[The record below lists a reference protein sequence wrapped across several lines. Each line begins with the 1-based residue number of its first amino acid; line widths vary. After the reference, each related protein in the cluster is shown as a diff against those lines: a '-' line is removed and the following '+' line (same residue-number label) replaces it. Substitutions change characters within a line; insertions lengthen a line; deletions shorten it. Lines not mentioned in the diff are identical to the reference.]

1 MIKMVFSL
9 EKYNEGLNENVDK
22 AYSLAKLAKAKAYD
36 PLDIVEIPLA
46 KNMAERVERLTGVA
60 APQIV
65 GKGIPDRIGELEK
78 KYGKLD
84 WRVALSIA
92 HEVTQEKFCKFEN
105 KKEAIEIGIR
115 VGFAYVTVGVVASPL
130 EGFTGI
136 DIRKRRDG
144 KEYIA
149 LLYSGPVR
157 SAGGTAASVSV
168 LIADYIR
175 KKMGYSVYDA
185 DENEAKRA
193 ITELTDYHERIT
205 NSQYFPY
212 PEEIE
217 YLILNLPVQIDGD
230 PTEKLEVSNYKGLDR
245 IATNKLRGGFCLVI
259 GECLAQ
265 KAKKVLKQ
273 LDSWGGDF
281 DLGDWNFMGKFCKLQ
296 TRLKAKQKED
306 IVAEKKEKVSPDYT
320 FIKDIV
326 AGRPVLTHP
335 LCKGGFRLRYGR
347 TRTTGLSA
355 TAIHPLTMKILM
367 DYIAIGTQLKV
378 ERPGKS
384 TVLSSCDY
392 LEGPIVKLVNGD
404 VVFLTE
410 ENYDLV
416 ISKISE
422 ILFLGDILIPYGDFL
437 NRAHTLVPPG
447 YCEEW
452 WLKHLQAKG
461 KFPEDISEI
470 TGLDIFQIKKL
481 FADPIKTVISAGDA
495 YILSKMAKVPLHP
508 RYTYHWK
515 DIDVKE
521 LLVLLG
527 WLVKSTIKKGDQFKI
542 IFPIDYGSDVVEPKI
557 ILEKLGIPH
566 RVVSKEYIVVEN
578 EWAIGLMA
586 NLGIYS
592 KDIDIKELI
601 KKINSSKDAL
611 ANINLFSEV
620 EIKDK
625 SGLSIG
631 ARMGRPEKAK
641 MRKLKG
647 SPHVLFPVGS
657 EGGRLRSFNA
667 AMDNGKIRSEFPIFL
682 CESCNSETV
691 YPFCEKCGAKTSRQY
706 YCPKCKRTMGTKD
719 CPQHEKNN
727 HYSYRDIDVNHYC
740 KIAKEKLGLTGF
752 PDLVKG
758 VRGVSNEERA
768 MENLTKGI
776 LRSIHGVT
784 VNKDGTVRYD
794 MTEMPLTHFKPV
806 EIGTSVDKLIKL
818 GYTEDIHGET
828 LVDINQII
836 QLMPQDVILPSC
848 EESSEEG
855 GDAILFRVAGFVDDL
870 LQYFY
875 GLERFYN
882 FKSKEDLVG
891 HLIISLAPHTSA
903 GVVGRVIGFSKTQGC
918 YASPIWHSAQRRD
931 CDGDENGIM
940 LLMDGLLNFSRKY
953 LSSHRGATQDAP
965 LVLTT
970 NLILTEVDD
979 MVFDVDC
986 SSEYPL
992 EFYNA
997 CEEYKMPWGVK
1008 IESIG
1013 DHLEEDDFKIGY
1025 THEVSNLNSGVRY
1038 SAYKKIPTMAE
1049 KVIGQMKLAEMI
1061 RAVDEN
1067 DVARLVI
1074 ERHFIRDIKGNL
1086 RKFSMQQFRCVNC
1099 NEKYRRPPLIGK
1111 CRKCGGKLLFTISEG
1126 SVTKYLTPSLNL
1138 AEKYKVPTYTYQTL
1152 DLTRRRIES
1161 VFGKEADRQ
1170 EGLGRWFG

>member
-1 MIKMVFSL
+1 MVFSL
-9 EKYNEGLNENVDK
+9 KKYNEGLNEDVNK
-22 AYSLAKLAKAKAYD
+22 AYSLAKLAKAKSYD

-46 KNMAERVERLTGVA
+46 KNMAERVERLVGVA
-60 APQIV
+60 APSIV

-92 HEVTQEKFCKFEN
+92 HEVTQEKFCKFES
-105 KKEAIEIGIR
+105 KKEAIEVGIR

-144 KEYIA
+144 REYIA

-157 SAGGTAASVSV
+157 SAGGTGASVSV
-168 LIADYIR
+168 LIADYLR
-175 KKMGYSVYDA
+175 KQMGYERYDA
-185 DENEAKRA
+185 DEIEAKRA
-193 ITELTDYHERIT
+193 VTELTDYHERIT
-205 NSQYFPY
+205 NLQYFPY

-217 YLILNLPVQIDGD
+217 YLVLNLPVQIDGD

-245 IATNKLRGGFCLVI
+245 IATNNIRGGFCLVI

-265 KAKKVLKQ
+265 KAPKVLKQ
-273 LDSWGGDF
+273 LDVWGADF
-281 DLGDWNFMGKFCKLQ
+281 DLGDWNFVGKFCKLQ
-296 TRLKAKQKED
+296 TRLKAKQKEE

-335 LCKGGFRLRYGR
+335 LRKGGFRLRYGR
-347 TRTTGLSA
+347 TRTTGLSS
-355 TAIHPLTMKILM
+355 TAVHPLTMKVLM
-367 DYIAIGTQLKV
+367 DYIAVGTQLKV

-392 LEGPIVKLVNGD
+392 VEGPIVKLVNGD

-410 ENYDLV
+410 ENYDFLK
-416 ISKISE
+416 SKISE

-461 KFPEDISEI
+461 KLPEDISGI
-470 TGLDIFQIKKL
+470 TGVDTSLIKKL
-481 FADPIKTVISAGDA
+481 FADPIKTTISAKNS
-495 YILSKMAKVPLHP
+495 YLLSKGMGIPLHP

-515 DIDVKE
+515 DVDIKE

-527 WLVKSTIKKGDQFKI
+527 WFVKATIKKDDQFKI
-542 IFPIDYGSDVVEPKI
+542 IFSVDYESNVVEPKA
-557 ILEKLGIPH
+557 ILEKIGIPH
-566 RVVSKEYIVVEN
+566 RVVSKEYIVVEDD
-578 EWAIGLMA
+578 WAIGLMLA
-586 NLGIYS
+586 LGFYS
-592 KDIDIKELI
+592 KDVDFKDLI
-601 KKINSSKDAL
+601 KKIDSSKDAL
-611 ANINLFSEV
+611 GNVNLFSEV

-625 SGLSIG
+625 SGLYVG

-667 AMDNGKIRSEFPIFL
+667 AMDKGKIRSEFPIFL
-682 CESCNSETV
+682 CESCKNETV
-691 YPFCEKCGAKTSRQY
+691 YTSCEKCGAKTVRQY
-706 YCPKCKRTMGTKD
+706 HCPKCRRTMSTED
-719 CPQHEKNN
+719 CPQHESNN
-727 HYSYRDIDVNHYC
+727 LYAYREIDINHHC
-740 KIAKEKLGLTGF
+740 NLVKEKLELREF

-758 VRGVSNEERA
+758 VRGVSNEERT

-784 VNKDGTVRYD
+784 VNKDGTIRYD
-794 MTEMPLTHFKPV
+794 MTEMSITHFKPI
-806 EIGTSVDKLIKL
+806 EIGTSLDKIIEL
-818 GYTEDIHGET
+818 GYTEDIYGEK
-828 LVDINQII
+828 LVDSNQIV

-855 GDAILFRVAGFVDDL
+855 ADSILFRVAGFVDDL
-870 LQYFY
+870 LNRFY
-875 GLERFYN
+875 GLDKFYN
-882 FKSKEDLVG
+882 LKSKKDLIG

-970 NLILTEVDD
+970 NIILTEVDD

-986 SSEYPL
+986 SWEYPL
-992 EFYNA
+992 EFYDA
-997 CEEYKMPWGVK
+997 CEKYKMPWEVK

-1013 DHLEEDDFKIGY
+1013 DHLEDPDFKIGY
-1025 THEVSNLNSGVRY
+1025 THGVGNMNSGVRY

-1049 KVIGQMKLAEMI
+1049 KVIGQMRLAEMI

-1086 RKFSMQQFRCVNC
+1086 RKFSMQQFRCVDC